1 MVADPEAG
9 RAGVLMTSTADKNIP
24 VPGMAATRYISK
36 SEWQAGTVIRV
47 HPGQKKLVWQRN
59 TAVLVRENGKT
70 HYEFVENPDGE
81 CFEFS
86 IRKSGHWAMVGKL
99 TDKRELVLGV
109 RAENSPAAQ
118 QAVAPENPGYHAEVP
133 KIPGV
138 HKEAIY
144 DLWISKGRCPSQDTV
159 HVTTKKEKPAGGK
172 YTYAGEVRA
181 RSAQVAKSIARVWAL
196 RDSYLGKYLPED
208 I

>member
-1 MVADPEAG
+1 MADRADIIGMITPEMES
-9 RAGVLMTSTADKNIP
+9 L
-24 VPGMAATRYISK
+24 AAA
-36 SEWQAGTVIRV
+36 W
-47 HPGQKKLVWQRN
+47 
-59 TAVLVRENGKT
+59 VRE
-70 HYEFVENPDGE
+70 P
-81 CFEFS
+81 
-86 IRKSGHWAMVGKL
+86 R
-99 TDKRELVLGV
+99 
-109 RAENSPAAQ
+109 
-118 QAVAPENPGYHAEVP
+118 
-133 KIPGV
+133 

-144 DLWISKGRCPSQDTV
+144 HLWISKGRCPSQDTV